1 MSPTRTLRLGTR
13 RSALAWIQSSQVA
26 AALRAAHPGL
36 VIEMVG
42 IETRGDRIQDVPLTG
57 IEGKEFFT
65 AEIDAALAEGRV
77 DFTVHSLKDLS
88 LDRPKAFV
96 LGAIP
101 KRANPRD
108 IAIFAPDVPERLAAG
123 LGVRIGTGSPRR
135 VELLPEFL
143 GGALPHGM
151 RNRIE
156 LVGLR
161 GNVDSRLRRV
171 REPRGSERHLDG
183 VVLAFAGL
191 SRLFADTETERQGR
205 KLMGELLA
213 GLPLMVLPLTDN
225 PAAPGQGALAIECR
239 ADDDYTRQVLSAIE
253 DPPTR
258 AAIAAERAVLA
269 RHGGGCHQAFGATWT
284 AIDGLGGV
292 LQIAGK
298 DSAGRNIDGREWFS
312 PTVLEPPAAGS
323 RGWDGTDVESAAAVA
338 LPDAAARIGMLRDA
352 VFVAHSRALP
362 SGAAAHLAGR
372 RVWTSGTPSWF
383 RLAAAGVWVEGCA
396 EGRGAAV
403 AASLVSE
410 PLLRLPPPSAWSI
423 LTHDAAGPGWS
434 KTAWSGADIVPTYH
448 SGEDGLGEAAGLRDA
463 THVYWSSVSQFERGR
478 GLVRAD
484 AHHAC
489 GPGKTADHLRA
500 AGVRDFQAFPSA
512 QEWRAWMARAR

>member
-26 AALRAAHPGL
+26 ASLRAAHPGL
-36 VIEMVG
+36 EIEMVG
-42 IETRGDRIQDVPLTG
+42 IETRGDRIQDVPLSG
-57 IEGKEFFT
+57 MEGKEFFT

-88 LDRPKAFV
+88 LERPSAFV

-108 IAIFAPDVPERLAAG
+108 IALFAPDVPERLAAG
-123 LGVRIGTGSPRR
+123 AGVRIGTGSPRR
-135 VELLPEFL
+135 IELLPEFL
-143 GGALPHGM
+143 GGALPHGT

-191 SRLFADTETERQGR
+191 SRLFADTQTERQGR
-205 KLMGELLA
+205 ALMTGLLE

-239 ADDDYTRQVLSAIE
+239 VDDEYTRKILSAIE
-253 DPPTR
+253 HPPTR

-284 AIDGLGGV
+284 EIDGLGGL

-298 DSAGRNIDGREWFS
+298 DSAGRNLDGREWFS
-312 PTVLEPPAAGS
+312 EVVLAPPPAGALA
-323 RGWDGTDVESAAAVA
+323 WDGSEVPAAPAEA
-338 LPDAAARIGMLRDA
+338 LPDAAGRLGQLREA

-362 SGAAAHLAGR
+362 AGR
-372 RVWTSGTPSWF
+372 R
-383 RLAAAGVWVEGCA
+383 
-396 EGRGAAV
+396 
-403 AASLVSE
+403 
-410 PLLRLPPPSAWSI
+410 
-423 LTHDAAGPGWS
+423 
-434 KTAWSGADIVPTYH
+434 
-448 SGEDGLGEAAGLRDA
+448 
-463 THVYWSSVSQFERGR
+463 
-478 GLVRAD
+478 
-484 AHHAC
+484 
-489 GPGKTADHLRA
+489 
-500 AGVRDFQAFPSA
+500 
-512 QEWRAWMARAR
+512 